1 MRVILDLAYC
11 SPTLALALE
20 EAILAA
26 LASAAAPPTLRV
38 WRNPRC
44 VVIGRGQAPDREADL
59 IACRRLGVPV
69 VQRGSGGGAV
79 YHHPGN
85 LNFSLFLPLQGRWR
99 DARDT
104 QEYLACLL
112 AQELVSRWGLPAYTD
127 AGGVYVDGLKVSGS
141 AQLRRGAL
149 LHHGTLLVQQD
160 HVSMDT
166 VLLAHR
172 AAYVPSAVASRP
184 APVTSLSHLVG
195 RTLTVEEGV
204 RAVLSAYSAVGD
216 YVPGA
221 LSLRELARAFAL
233 TESQAESGWTDR
245 LPTPT

>member
-1 MRVILDLAYC
+1 MRVILDLAYHD
-11 SPTLALALE
+11 PPLALALE

-26 LASAAAPPTLRV
+26 LARAAAPPTLRV

-44 VVIGRGQAPDREADL
+44 VVIGRGQEPSLEAD
-59 IACRRLGVPV
+59 ITACRRLGVPV

-99 DARDT
+99 DVRDT
-104 QEYLACLL
+104 QAYLAHLL
-112 AQELVSRWGLPAYTD
+112 AHELVRRWHLPAYTD
-127 AGGVYVDGLKVSGS
+127 AGGVYVGGLKVSGS

-149 LHHGTLLVQQD
+149 LHHGTLLVQED
-160 HVSMDT
+160 RVEMDE

-184 APVTSLSHLVG
+184 APVTCLSRLVG

-204 RAVLSAYSAVGD
+204 RSVLSAYSSVGD

-221 LSLRELARAFAL
+221 LSLSELARAFAL
-233 TESQAESGWTDR
+233 AESQAESEWTER
-245 LPTPT
+245 LPTLT